1 MHRAGAQQPDAA
13 TDLAPPKPLELAD
26 AALFLD
32 LDGTLAPIS
41 PRPEDVQPD
50 IERTEL
56 LRRLSLAL
64 GGRLAVVSGRSLADV
79 DRILGGAVA
88 ALAGVH
94 GLELRFPDRRLWRSA
109 PSPSLVD
116 ARDTLA
122 SLVAR
127 WPGIRI
133 EDKTLS
139 LAAHYRAAPE
149 AAAWVKRLT
158 EQLARELGLVLQP
171 GDMVAEVRT
180 PGPDKGGAVR
190 AFMAEAP
197 FAGARPVFVGDD
209 LTDERGFAAATA
221 LGGFG
226 VLVGPPRETRASARL
241 ADVAAV
247 RAWLSTSL
255 GIHGAGR

>member
-1 MHRAGAQQPDAA
+1 MHRAGAEEDDATPA
-13 TDLAPPKPLELAD
+13 QAPPPLALAE

-32 LDGTLAPIS
+32 LDGTLAPIA
-41 PRPEDVQPD
+41 PRPEDVKPD
-50 IERTEL
+50 PARSEL
-56 LRRLSLAL
+56 LRRLSTALA
-64 GGRLAVVSGRSLADV
+64 GRLAVVSGRSLTDV
-79 DRILGGAVA
+79 DRILDGSVT

-94 GLELRFPDRRLWRSA
+94 GLELRFPDRRDWRAA
-109 PSPSLVD
+109 PNESLAA

-133 EDKTLS
+133 EDKGLS

-149 AAAWVKRLT
+149 AAASVKRLT

-190 AFMAEAP
+190 AFMAEPP
-197 FAGARPVFVGDD
+197 FAGSRPIFVGDD

-226 VLVGPPRETRASARL
+226 VLVGRPRETRAQARL

-247 RAWLSTSL
+247 RAWLTASL
-255 GIHGAGR
+255 AGGGAG